1 MNSHRLWSS
10 SRCRYLRRQQPR
22 NDALKKISSQAKLIL
37 VGVSAL
43 VVALPAI
50 GQDKPE
56 SLLPPG
62 FGDPAPPRPSNP
74 RPAAPQPAP
83 SAVKPPSTPQS
94 PTNPPAGQPSD
105 PDNSAATS
113 ASSSN
118 GGSGQQSLGTADA
131 TSSSDAS
138 SDIDELDEAEI
149 EELRVV
155 FDVPP
160 ANRRSLAQVG
170 FISPANGGF
179 PANAFGLANG
189 AALKGILQATKGPLA
204 SRWGSIMTRR
214 LLASRTDTPSNVNG
228 ADWVAERAW
237 LLLHMG
243 EFVAARQLV
252 QQVDAGNYTQR
263 LYDVSM
269 QAFLANA
276 DLSGMCPLAP
286 TGYRISQQSSWKMA
300 RSICASLAGEQGPA
314 TVFLNQARRSGWM
327 SGIDYLLTEKA
338 VGAGTDGRR
347 SVKIEW
353 DNVDSFNAW
362 RFGLSYATGVTPP
375 ANLLAGTGQ
384 QVQGWQVQLP
394 MIDINSRMAAAQGA
408 ANLGVLSNK
417 AAVDIYARAFDDPDS
432 SEKTKD
438 LAQQLSDA
446 YMGGNDAAKLTAMR
460 SIWASDPSKLRSSLV
475 LTARAAA
482 LIAPSDDAGADSDL
496 LIASMMTAGLD
507 IQAVRWAR
515 ILDTGSLGWGI
526 LSVGAP
532 GLDGA
537 ISYSQLDDFYDNDE
551 SKDAHKSGL
560 FLAALA
566 GLGRVDAEAQ
576 KDFVEDIEINPF
588 AENNWSRAISAAAQR
603 GEAGTVVLLSAAAM
617 QAPDWTTI
625 PAQHLYY
632 ITRSLRQVGLEAEA
646 RMIAAEAVSF
656 G

>member
-1 MNSHRLWSS
+1 
-10 SRCRYLRRQQPR
+10 
-22 NDALKKISSQAKLIL
+22 
-37 VGVSAL
+37 
-43 VVALPAI
+43 
-50 GQDKPE
+50 
-56 SLLPPG
+56 
-62 FGDPAPPRPSNP
+62 
-74 RPAAPQPAP
+74 
-83 SAVKPPSTPQS
+83 
-94 PTNPPAGQPSD
+94 
-105 PDNSAATS
+105 
-113 ASSSN
+113 
-118 GGSGQQSLGTADA
+118 
-131 TSSSDAS
+131 
-138 SDIDELDEAEI
+138 
-149 EELRVV
+149 
-155 FDVPP
+155 
-160 ANRRSLAQVG
+160 
-170 FISPANGGF
+170 
-179 PANAFGLANG
+179 
-189 AALKGILQATKGPLA
+189 LKGILQATKGPLA
-204 SRWGSIMTRR
+204 SRWGGIMTRR
-214 LLASRTDTPSNVNG
+214 LLASRTDTPANVNG

-237 LLLHMG
+237 LLLRMG
-243 EFVAARQLV
+243 ESVAARQLV

-286 TGYRISQQSSWKMA
+286 SAYRVSKGSSWQMA
-300 RSICASLAGEQGPA
+300 RAICASLAGDQGPA
-314 TVFLNQARRSGWM
+314 TVLLNQARRSGWM
-327 SGIDYLLTEKA
+327 KGIDYLLTEKA

-353 DNVDSFNAW
+353 DKVTGFNAW

-375 ANLLAGTGQ
+375 AALLAGTGP
-384 QVQGWQVQLP
+384 QVQGWQAQLP
-394 MIDINSRMAAAQGA
+394 MIDINARMAAAPGA
-408 ANLGVLSNK
+408 ASLGVLSNK
-417 AAVDIYARAFDDPDS
+417 AMVDIYARAFDDPDS
-432 SEKTKD
+432 NDNTKD

-446 YMGGNDAAKLTAMR
+446 YVGVSDAAKLSAMR
-460 SIWASDPSKLRSSLV
+460 TIWTSDPAKLRSSLV

-482 LIAPSDDAGADSDL
+482 LVEPSGDSSADSDL

-507 IQAVRWAR
+507 VQAVRWAQ
-515 ILDTGSLGWGI
+515 IVDTGSLGWGI

-551 SKDAHKSGL
+551 STGARKSGF

-576 KDFVEDIEINPF
+576 KDFAEKIEINPF
-588 AENNWSRAISAAAQR
+588 TENKWSRAITAAAQR

-617 QAPDWTTI
+617 QAPDWTNI

>member
-1 MNSHRLWSS
+1 VNSHSLWSNS
-10 SRCRYLRRQQPR
+10 QCRYLRHKQLR
-22 NDALKKISSQAKLIL
+22 NEALKKLSSKAKLIL
-37 VGVSAL
+37 VSVSAL

-62 FGDPAPPRPSNP
+62 FGDPAPPRPAS
-74 RPAAPQPAP
+74 
-83 SAVKPPSTPQS
+83 PPPVAKSPTITQS
-94 PTNPPAGQPSD
+94 PANSASGQPSD
-105 PDNSAATS
+105 PANS
-113 ASSSN
+113 ASSS
-118 GGSGQQSLGTADA
+118 A
-131 TSSSDAS
+131 SSSTEGSSQHSLSAATEAS
-138 SDIDELDEAEI
+138 SSGSPSSVDGLDDSELED
-149 EELRVV
+149 LRVV

-160 ANRRSLAQVG
+160 ANRRSLSQVG
-170 FISPANGGF
+170 FISPAKGGF
-179 PANAFGLANG
+179 PANAFGLADG

-214 LLASRTDTPSNVNG
+214 LLASRTDTPANVNG

-237 LLLHMG
+237 LLLRMG
-243 EFVAARQLV
+243 ESVAARQLV

-286 TGYRISQQSSWKMA
+286 SAYRVSQQSSWKIA

-314 TVFLNQARRSGWM
+314 TVFLNEARRSGWM

-353 DNVDSFNAW
+353 DKVSSFSTW
-362 RFGLSYATGVTPP
+362 RFGLSYATGITPP
-375 ANLLAGTGQ
+375 AKLLAGTGS
-384 QVQGWQVQLP
+384 QVQGWQAQLP
-394 MIDINSRMAAAQGA
+394 MIDINARMAAAPGA
-408 ANLGVLSNK
+408 ASLGVLSNK
-417 AAVDIYARAFDDPDS
+417 AVVDIYARAFDDPDS
-432 SEKTKD
+432 NDKTKD

-446 YMGGNDAAKLTAMR
+446 YVGENDADKLSAMR
-460 SIWASDPSKLRSSLV
+460 SIWTSDPSKLRSSLV

-482 LIAPSDDAGADSDL
+482 LIEPSDDASADSDL

-507 IQAVRWAR
+507 VQAVRWAD
-515 ILDTGSLGWGI
+515 IVDSGSLGWGI

-532 GLDGA
+532 DLSGA
-537 ISYSQLDDFYDNDE
+537 ISYGQLDDFYDNDE
-551 SKDAHKSGL
+551 SKNAHKSGL

-576 KDFVEDIEINPF
+576 KDFAEKIEINPF
-588 AENNWSRAISAAAQR
+588 TQNNWSRAISAAAQR

-617 QAPDWTTI
+617 QAPDWTSI
-625 PAQHLYY
+625 PAQHLFY